1 VTSESDS
8 EVAAIDTASFKVLS
22 EIKTSARPRGV
33 AFTSDGKTAFITNEN
48 GGTVTV
54 INAETNKVVTTI
66 AMPKVKGAPAPP
78 RPMGMA
84 FSQDGGT
91 LFVSLG
97 RAGAIAKIDVAT
109 RKVTGTFDTVGARPW
124 GIALSADGQKLYSA
138 NGPSGDVSVIDIATG
153 KVDTHI
159 ATGGSPWGVVVRP

>member
-1 VTSESDS
+1 
-8 EVAAIDTASFKVLS
+8 
-22 EIKTSARPRGV
+22 
-33 AFTSDGKTAFITNEN
+33 
-48 GGTVTV
+48 
-54 INAETNKVVTTI
+54 
-66 AMPKVKGAPAPP
+66 
-78 RPMGMA
+78 MA

-97 RAGAIAKIDVAT
+97 RAGGIAKIDVAT
-109 RKVTGTFDTVGARPW
+109 HKVTGTFDNVGARPW
-124 GIALSADGQKLYSA
+124 GIALSADGQKIYSA